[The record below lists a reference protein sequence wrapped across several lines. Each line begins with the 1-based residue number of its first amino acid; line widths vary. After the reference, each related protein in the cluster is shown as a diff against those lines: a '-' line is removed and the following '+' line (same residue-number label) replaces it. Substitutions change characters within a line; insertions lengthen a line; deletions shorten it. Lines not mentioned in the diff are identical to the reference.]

1 MTPVDNILRTIPQE
15 KDYPLDPQS
24 IPLPPSSQ
32 EPRPQLT
39 LSELIPGKYV
49 STAARVVYLK
59 TIERQD
65 ALGSK
70 MLFSGILEDSTFKV
84 PFISHRI
91 SYPLIRNSVYKFNS
105 AYVYEFSS
113 TDKSLL
119 LVITEHTKID
129 SKSIEDYREFI
140 WSPKIDSIKRPVRN
154 LTLQG
159 LITTVHSN
167 SGLVKRCNKCKSI
180 IYDVCPNK
188 CPEENGWGWDLR
200 VSSRLY
206 DGSGSIKM
214 VLTKDIASKVLRMNL
229 GELILLATTTT
240 TTQSSGS
247 NAPGQSCSSNNG
259 QHQYRQFQ
267 PPSVLTVKIP
277 DSIDIIEAVTEDN
290 ILSSSYRSSEKLIIT
305 DGRNLVYF
313 PPNEENEQKFSEFVK
328 RPLKTSDAEDK
339 KIIKRLIEKALD
351 ISLRK
356 VTGKRMMQ
364 GIYLLEEPISLYRCE
379 RAKLYLGFSV
389 RLNIKEKEKEQ
400 QDNAATVT
408 TTTTA
413 VIEATP
419 QAYVRE
425 SVLDYI
431 KLRRERGASA
441 NAIVRN
447 LLTYRNKVVVA
458 PSGNYGS
465 IVDVI
470 IRKAETQLVS
480 DTDKRNLVEFWK
492 QIYDIGISSDE
503 IPLLKVKMMNSENTF
518 TYPPSMCFFGSESLL
533 IQADVQKFIES
544 KKSTLKARMDDVIKK
559 AIISQ
564 HLTIGNTKLEY
575 EEEQNISH
583 EQQPADIQSHLLQ
596 EIKQKLFGRN
606 VTARGSIMFV
616 HDELWFFPYQLQL
629 S

>member
-1 MTPVDNILRTIPQE
+1 MTTGDNNILRTIPQE
-15 KDYPLDPQS
+15 KDYPLDPQT
-24 IPLPPSSQ
+24 IPAPPSFQ
-32 EPRPQLT
+32 EPRLQLT

-49 STAARVVYLK
+49 STTARVVYLK

-105 AYVYEFSS
+105 AYVHEFSS
-113 TDKSLL
+113 SDKSLL

-129 SKSIEDYREFI
+129 SKNIEDYREFI
-140 WSPKIDSIKRPVRN
+140 WSPKIESIKRPVRN

-159 LITTVHSN
+159 LISTVHSN

-180 IYDVCPNK
+180 IYDSCPNK
-188 CPEENGWGWDLR
+188 CPAEEGWGWDLR

-214 VLTKDIASKVLRMNL
+214 VLTKDIASKVLHMNL
-229 GELILLATTTT
+229 GELILLASTTTT
-240 TTQSSGS
+240 KKDSNNTPAQSY
-247 NAPGQSCSSNNG
+247 SSNNI
-259 QHQYRQFQ
+259 HNHQFQ
-267 PPSVLTVKIP
+267 LPSIHTLRIP
-277 DSIDIIEAVTEDN
+277 DSIDIIEAVTDNN
-290 ILSSSYRSSEKLIIT
+290 ILSSSYRSSEKLIVT

-313 PPNEENEQKFSEFVK
+313 PSNEENEHKFSESVK
-328 RPLKTSDAEDK
+328 RSLKACDAEDK
-339 KIIKRLIEKALD
+339 KIIKRLVEKAVD
-351 ISLRK
+351 INIRK

-389 RLNIKEKEKEQ
+389 KLNIKEKEQ
-400 QDNAATVT
+400 QDNAATS
-408 TTTTA
+408 TTTA
-413 VIEATP
+413 AVIETTP

-431 KLRRERGASA
+431 KMRRERGASA

-470 IRKAETQLVS
+470 IKKAETQRVS
-480 DTDKRNLVEFWK
+480 DTDNRNLVQFWK
-492 QIYDIGISSDE
+492 EIYDIDISADE

-564 HLTIGNTKLEY
+564 DLTIGDKKLVF
-575 EEEQNISH
+575 EEQQSISQG
-583 EQQPADIQSHLLQ
+583 QQPQPTDIQSHLLQ
-596 EIKQKLFGRN
+596 EIRQKLFGRN
-606 VTARGSIMFV
+606 ATSRGSIMFV

>member
-1 MTPVDNILRTIPQE
+1 MTTGDNNLLRTIPQE
-15 KDYPLDPQS
+15 KDYPLDPNT

-32 EPRPQLT
+32 EPRPLLT

-49 STAARVVYLK
+49 STSARVVYLK

-105 AYVYEFSS
+105 AYVHEFSS
-113 TDKSLL
+113 SDKSLL

-129 SKSIEDYREFI
+129 SKNIEDYREFI
-140 WSPKIDSIKRPVRN
+140 WSPKIESIKRPVRN

-159 LITTVHSN
+159 LISTVHSN

-180 IYDVCPNK
+180 IYDTCPNK

-214 VLTKDIASKVLRMNL
+214 VLTKDIASKVLHMNL
-229 GELILLATTTT
+229 GELILLATTTK
-240 TTQSSGS
+240 GS
-247 NAPGQSCSSNNG
+247 NNIPVRNYSND
-259 QHQYRQFQ
+259 QHHHQFQ
-267 PPSVLTVKIP
+267 LSSVFALKIP
-277 DSIDIIEAVTEDN
+277 DSIDIIEAVTENN
-290 ILSSSYRSSEKLIIT
+290 ILSSSYRSSEKLIVT

-313 PPNEENEQKFSEFVK
+313 PPNEENEQKFSESVK
-328 RPLKTSDAEDK
+328 RPLKTSDIDDK
-339 KIIKRLIEKALD
+339 KIIKRLIEKAVD
-351 ISLRK
+351 INIRK
-356 VTGKRMMQ
+356 VTGRRMMQ
-364 GIYLLEEPISLYRCE
+364 GIYLLEEPNSLYRCE

-389 RLNIKEKEKEQ
+389 KLNIKEKES
-400 QDNAATVT
+400 NG
-408 TTTTA
+408 TTA
-413 VIEATP
+413 ISAVGVVETTSYAH
-419 QAYVRE
+419 VRE

-431 KLRRERGASA
+431 KLRRDRGASA

-492 QIYDIGISSDE
+492 QIYDIDISPEE

-533 IQADVQKFIES
+533 IQADVQRFIES

-564 HLTIGNTKLEY
+564 DLTIGNTKLEFD
-575 EEEQNISH
+575 EQNILH
-583 EQQPADIQSHLLQ
+583 GQQQPGDIQSHILQ
-596 EIKQKLFGRN
+596 EIRQKLFGRN

>member
-1 MTPVDNILRTIPQE
+1 MTTGDNNNILRTIPQE
-15 KDYPLDPQS
+15 KDYPLDPNT
-24 IPLPPSSQ
+24 IPVPPSSQ
-32 EPRPQLT
+32 EPRPLLT

-49 STAARVVYLK
+49 STTARVVYLK

-105 AYVYEFSS
+105 AYVHEFSS
-113 TDKSLL
+113 SDKSLL

-129 SKSIEDYREFI
+129 SKNIEDYREFI
-140 WSPKIDSIKRPVRN
+140 WSPKIESIKRPVRN

-159 LITTVHSN
+159 LISTVHSN

-180 IYDVCPNK
+180 IYDTCPNK

-214 VLTKDIASKVLRMNL
+214 VLTKDIASKVLHMNL
-229 GELILLATTTT
+229 GELILLATTTAT
-240 TTQSSGS
+240 TK
-247 NAPGQSCSSNNG
+247 NSNNIPNRNYSND
-259 QHQYRQFQ
+259 QHHHQFQ
-267 PPSVLTVKIP
+267 SPSIFTLKIP
-277 DSIDIIEAVTEDN
+277 GSIDIIEAVTESN
-290 ILSSSYRSSEKLIIT
+290 ILSSSYRSSEKLIVT

-313 PPNEENEQKFSEFVK
+313 PPNEENEQKFSECIK
-328 RPLKTSDAEDK
+328 RTLKVSDAEDK
-339 KIIKRLIEKALD
+339 KIIKRLVEKAVD
-351 ISLRK
+351 INIRK

-389 RLNIKEKEKEQ
+389 KLNIKEKEQSNE
-400 QDNAATVT
+400 T
-408 TTTTA
+408 TSA
-413 VIEATP
+413 SAVGVIETTP
-419 QAYVRE
+419 QVYVRE

-492 QIYDIGISSDE
+492 QIYDIDISADE

-544 KKSTLKARMDDVIKK
+544 KKSTLKARMDDLIKK
-559 AIISQ
+559 AIVTQ
-564 HLTIGNTKLEY
+564 DLTIGDTKLES
-575 EEEQNISH
+575 EEEQNISQ
-583 EQQPADIQSHLLQ
+583 EQQPADIQSYLLQ
-596 EIKQKLFGRN
+596 EIRQKLFGRN